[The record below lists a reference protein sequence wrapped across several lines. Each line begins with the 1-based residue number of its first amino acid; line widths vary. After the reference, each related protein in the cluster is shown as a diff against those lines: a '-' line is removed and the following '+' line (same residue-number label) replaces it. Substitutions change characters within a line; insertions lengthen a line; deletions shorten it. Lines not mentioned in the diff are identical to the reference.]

1 MMPWGD
7 EALSSREAIKQ
18 LFREGVVHHGKLVL
32 LIARHVP
39 GESREVLFVA
49 SRKVGKAVRR
59 NRAKRLMRAA
69 YQRLNRDSLTTGVQL
84 AWIARSSC
92 AAAGMWELWTEMQG
106 LLDRAGILAGPAS
119 TLGGGRERRIPR
131 RETKGRAAPP
141 E

>member
-1 MMPWGD
+1 MPWGD
-7 EALSSREAIKQ
+7 DALRSREAIKQ
-18 LFREGVVHHGKLVL
+18 LFREGVVYHGEHVL

-39 GESREVLFVA
+39 EESRKVLFVA

-69 YQRLNRDSLTTGVQL
+69 YQRLTSDSMKAGLHL

-92 AAAGMWELWTEMQG
+92 AGAGMWEIWTEMQG
-106 LLDRAGILAGPAS
+106 LLNRAGVRAERAP
-119 TLGGGRERRIPR
+119 TPGGGHMSRTPR